1 VPSPIVI
8 TADQSTTFTLVADYS
23 SVTVAAG
30 VTVAGPDTSTGFAL
44 DATAGAGGTIS
55 VYGTLTGGGGIYDPT
70 STRPGYN
77 VTIYKQGS
85 ITATMGYGIALQKQA
100 TVINYGEI
108 TAHQV
113 GISLGAGES
122 IAINDGSITADV
134 GIQAFGDNTIIDNGG
149 MIDAAVNGIVVTGGN
164 ANTITNGGII
174 HAGQVGIWLYN
185 ATGLSTTTNT
195 GTITADVLAFRGS
208 ASANEFINHGTI
220 QGSVDMRGG
229 DDVFDNRGGTVSS
242 TILLGDGNDKAFGG
256 DGSETFTDWFGN
268 DTIDAGGG
276 IDTLSYELSQ
286 DPTLPVKVDLRIS
299 TEQTSVWGT
308 DTFLNFENVTGA
320 VGNDTITG
328 SDGDN
333 VLKGLGGADSL
344 SGAGGNDTL
353 IGGDGNDM
361 LDGGDGI
368 DTADYS
374 SGIVVTVDLRLETV
388 QDTGVGND
396 ALTGIEN
403 LFGGVAGDRLTGNA
417 AANVLIGGGGADLL
431 SGDAGNDSLNGGA
444 GNDVLDGG
452 TGNDTAIFAGTRSSY
467 VIVTNADGTCTVTDT
482 IPNGNGTDTLRNV
495 EFARFDDATVDL
507 ASLKPPT
514 TSPVTPVPSQG
525 PTSLVLRGTSSA
537 NRLTGGGGDDRIY
550 GKAGNDV
557 LTGGAG
563 KDVFVFDTKP
573 NKKTN
578 MDKIVDFNVKDD
590 TIWLDNAIFKKLG
603 KGSEA
608 KPGKLNKA
616 FFTIGDHAK
625 DKNDYLVYDTRK
637 GVLSYDADGSG
648 KGKAVEIT
656 TLKKGL
662 KMTYLDF
669 MVI

>member
-1 VPSPIVI
+1 
-8 TADQSTTFTLVADYS
+8 
-23 SVTVAAG
+23 
-30 VTVAGPDTSTGFAL
+30 
-44 DATAGAGGTIS
+44 
-55 VYGTLTGGGGIYDPT
+55 
-70 STRPGYN
+70 
-77 VTIYKQGS
+77 
-85 ITATMGYGIALQKQA
+85 
-100 TVINYGEI
+100 
-108 TAHQV
+108 
-113 GISLGAGES
+113 
-122 IAINDGSITADV
+122 
-134 GIQAFGDNTIIDNGG
+134 
-149 MIDAAVNGIVVTGGN
+149 
-164 ANTITNGGII
+164 
-174 HAGQVGIWLYN
+174 
-185 ATGLSTTTNT
+185 
-195 GTITADVLAFRGS
+195 
-208 ASANEFINHGTI
+208 
-220 QGSVDMRGG
+220 MRGG
-229 DDVFDNRGGTVSS
+229 DDVFDNRGGTVSG

-268 DTIDAGGG
+268 DTIDAGDG

-286 DPTLPVKVDLRIS
+286 DTTLPVKVDLRIT

-388 QDTGVGND
+388 QDTGMGND
-396 ALTGIEN
+396 ALSGIEN
-403 LFGGVAGDRLTGNA
+403 LIGGAAGDRLTGNA

-431 SGDAGNDSLNGGA
+431 SGNAGNDSLNGGA

-452 TGNDTAIFAGTRSSY
+452 TGNDTAVFAGTRSSY
-467 VIVTNADGTCTVTDT
+467 VIVANADGTFTVTDM
-482 IPNGNGTDTLRNV
+482 ILNGNGTDTLHNV

-507 ASLKPPT
+507 ASLKSPT
-514 TSPVTPVPSQG
+514 TSPVTSAPQQPISM
-525 PTSLVLRGTSSA
+525 VLRGTSRA
-537 NRLTGGGGDDRIY
+537 DRLTGSDGDDRLY
-550 GKAGNDV
+550 GKAGKDI

-563 KDVFVFDTKP
+563 KDVFVFDTAL

-578 MDKIVDFNVKDD
+578 LDKIVDFNVKDD
-590 TIWLDNAIFKKLG
+590 TLWLDNAVFKKLG

-625 DKNDYLVYDTRK
+625 DKNDYLIYDTKK

-648 KGKAVEIT
+648 KGTAVEIT
-656 TLKKGL
+656 ILKKGL